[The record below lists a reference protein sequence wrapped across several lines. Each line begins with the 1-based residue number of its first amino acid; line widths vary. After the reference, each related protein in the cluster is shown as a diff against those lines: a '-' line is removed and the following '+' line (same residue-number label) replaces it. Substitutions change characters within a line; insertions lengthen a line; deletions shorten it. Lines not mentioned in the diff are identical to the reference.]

1 MGSSNFDIFDVT
13 SDDIKDSNHAVSDTN
28 LYKIS
33 PENGRNGTYNSIIRF
48 VPFWKEPKKSLLNKW
63 TYFLEDPVSG
73 KKRSVDC
80 PSTENEKSVLR
91 DIFFKLYKSNSIREK
106 ELAEKFK
113 RKKTCYSLVDV
124 VKDEN
129 KPEYEGKIMV
139 FKFGSKIFDKIQNE
153 LAPPL
158 LGSPRKPYDPFTGRP
173 FSLIVTKKGGYTNY
187 DDSYFLDEPWPLKIN
202 GKHIEKTQVE
212 ADDIINWLKENSPS
226 LEPYLYKKWDEQ
238 TQEFV
243 SEVIR
248 NTVPN
253 GALIESTLSGVK
265 TREVV
270 LESSPRSKQSAEKAT
285 VSSISIEDDII
296 SSTSL
301 DDDDIKFDDDDDDFY
316 KGLSDD

>member
-1 MGSSNFDIFDVT
+1 MGSNFDIFDVT
-13 SDDIKDSNHAVSDTN
+13 SNDIKDANHSVSDNN
-28 LYKIS
+28 LYKPS
-33 PENGRNGTYNSIIRF
+33 PENGRNGTYNAIIRF
-48 VPFWKEPKKSLLNKW
+48 VPFWKEPKKSLINKW

-73 KKRSVDC
+73 KKRTVDC

-91 DIFFKLYKSNSIREK
+91 DMFFKLYKSNSVREK

-113 RKKTCYSLVDV
+113 RKKTCYSLVYV

-139 FKFGSKIFDKIQNE
+139 FKFGQKIFDKIQNE
-153 LAPPL
+153 LEPPL
-158 LGSPRKPYDPFTGRP
+158 LGKPRKPFDPFSGRP

-202 GKHIEKTQVE
+202 GKHIDKETIE
-212 ADDIINWLKENSPS
+212 ADDIINWLKESSPT
-226 LEPYLYKKWDEQ
+226 LDPYTFKKWDEQ

-243 SEVIR
+243 NEVIR

-253 GALIESTLSGVK
+253 GALIESALSQK

-270 LESSPRSKQSAEKAT
+270 IESKPKSKPSSEKASA
-285 VSSISIEDDII
+285 SSVSIEDDIVP
-296 SSTSL
+296 SSTI
-301 DDDDIKFDDDDDDFY
+301 DDGDINFDDDDDDFY
-316 KGLSDD
+316 KGLNDD

>member
-1 MGSSNFDIFDVT
+1 MLGLPEVPHSTGLTPGALTGCFRCW
-13 SDDIKDSNHAVSDTN
+13 K
-28 LYKIS
+28 S
-33 PENGRNGTYNSIIRF
+33 PPHR
-48 VPFWKEPKKSLLNKW
+48 
-63 TYFLEDPVSG
+63 
-73 KKRSVDC
+73 
-80 PSTENEKSVLR
+80 
-91 DIFFKLYKSNSIREK
+91 
-106 ELAEKFK
+106 
-113 RKKTCYSLVDV
+113 
-124 VKDEN
+124 
-129 KPEYEGKIMV
+129 
-139 FKFGSKIFDKIQNE
+139 
-153 LAPPL
+153 
-158 LGSPRKPYDPFTGRP
+158 
-173 FSLIVTKKGGYTNY
+173 
-187 DDSYFLDEPWPLKIN
+187 
-202 GKHIEKTQVE
+202 HIEKTQVE

-296 SSTSL
+296 SSTSI